1 MYKKDYYSIL
11 GIERDADHN
20 EIRRAYRKLAF
31 LYHPDT
37 NDGDQ
42 AAEEKFKEVNEA
54 YDVLGHDDKRAR
66 YDAGRDSPFGHGPGF
81 GAGPGQY
88 DSFFSAMGG
97 WPGGGFGRGF
107 RGMGGCRGGGFGRAF
122 RMFRDRQTSTRRTS
136 ASPDS
141 PSGVFDRSLRDLP
154 LSAQEA
160 EEGTQRDIRLH
171 TGSGIHVFTITI
183 PPGVKDH
190 TVLKISRNHVD
201 EIGTD
206 IYFRVKIED

>member
-11 GIERDADHN
+11 GVERDADHK

-54 YDVLGHDDKRAR
+54 YDVLGDDDKRAR
-66 YDAGRDSPFGHGPGF
+66 YDAGRDSPFSYGPGF
-81 GAGPGQY
+81 GAGAAQY
-88 DSFFSAMGG
+88 DPFFSGMGG
-97 WPGGGFGRGF
+97 CRGGGFGRAF

-122 RMFRDRQTSTRRTS
+122 RTFKSRQVYTRKDS
-136 ASPDS
+136 ASADPT
-141 PSGVFDRSLRDLP
+141 SGIFDRSLRDLP
-154 LSAQEA
+154 ISEQEA
-160 EEGTQRDIRLH
+160 KEGTQRDIRLH

-183 PPGVKDH
+183 PAGVKDR
-190 TVLKISRNHVD
+190 TLLKVGRKQFD
-201 EIGTD
+201 EIETD
-206 IYFRVKIED
+206 IYFRVKIQE